1 MLKIKFSLAKLNRG
15 SEQHRGFAVI
25 SSPGKDQLLYTG
37 KVCLVQLVRFLIV
50 KLIYLD
56 LNFKFDMNIVF
67 MVNYF
72 LVGGDVPIDSESLL
86 MTDFVNL
93 R

>member
-56 LNFKFDMNIVF
+56 LNLKFDMSVIF
-67 MVNYF
+67 TINYSF
-72 LVGGDVPIDSESLL
+72 SE
-86 MTDFVNL
+86 
-93 R
+93 RRRPRRQ

>member
-25 SSPGKDQLLYTG
+25 SSPGKDQLLYTS
-37 KVCLVQLVRFLIV
+37 KVDLTQLVRFLIV

-56 LNFKFDMNIVF
+56 LNLKFDMSVIF
-67 MVNYF
+67 TINYSF
-72 LVGGDVPIDSESLL
+72 SE
-86 MTDFVNL
+86 
-93 R
+93 RRRPRRQ